1 MGHRV
6 TSADIPVNGEQLPK
20 SKVQLAMFA
29 CGAIALIGLIASA
42 VFLWIGP
49 EKLRGNYSFSWLFGV
64 FYFFTIALGGC
75 FWTLLHNVSNSG
87 WGTSV
92 RRLMENVGFV
102 FPFLFV
108 FAIPLLFP
116 PVQTFLFEWMTE
128 HKTAIEY
135 AESHDLEDTSAVA
148 GLKERASKHDGM
160 LIAKNWYLNLRDW
173 HVRFVVY
180 FLGLG
185 FVIWK
190 LRKLSVDQDTCP
202 APGTDRLFQARS
214 MSSWGIAI
222 FGVTLTFIAV
232 DWVMGLDYTWFSTMW
247 GVYVFAGSALNSM
260 AVILIVSILLRKAG
274 FLKKV
279 VTAEHDHLM
288 GKLILAFTIF
298 WAYISFSQ
306 FFLYWYANVTE
317 ETRYF
322 ILRNTENWNILS
334 YVLVFGHFAAPFL
347 LLLRSDLKKNNNF
360 MLAIAGYL
368 LFMHFLDIYHMIIPE
383 RGPSVGN
390 VISHD
395 PELWMPGAWIGDLIA
410 FVIVGCGFVFFLLR
424 NITSVSLYPHRD
436 PRILESANV
445 HN

>member
-1 MGHRV
+1 M
-6 TSADIPVNGEQLPK
+6 
-20 SKVQLAMFA
+20 MFFT
-29 CGAIALIGLIASA
+29 GAIALLGLITSA
-42 VFLWIGP
+42 IFLWGNP
-49 EKLRGNYSFSWLFGV
+49 EKASELKGNYSFSWLFAV

-87 WGTSV
+87 WGTSI

-102 FPFLFV
+102 FPFIFV

-116 PVQTFLFEWMTE
+116 SVQAYLFEWMTE
-128 HKTAIEY
+128 HRDAISE
-135 AESHDLEDTSAVA
+135 ASDKSAPIKDI
-148 GLKERASKHDGM
+148 LNERGHQHDG
-160 LIAKNWYLNLRDW
+160 LLANKAWYMNLEFW
-173 HVRFVVY
+173 HGRFLVF
-180 FLGLG
+180 FLGLS

-190 LRKLSVDQDTCP
+190 LRKLSVDQDTCTS
-202 APGTDRLFQARS
+202 PGTTRLFKARA
-214 MSSWGIAI
+214 MSSWGIAV
-222 FGVTLTFIAV
+222 FAVTLTFIAV

-260 AVILIVSILLRKAG
+260 AVIVIVSILLRKAG
-274 FLKKV
+274 YLKKV
-279 VTAEHDHLM
+279 VGPEHDHLM
-288 GKLILAFTIF
+288 GKLMFAFTIF

-334 YVLVFGHFAAPFL
+334 YVLVFGHFGAPFL
-347 LLLRSDLKKNNNF
+347 LLLRSDVKKKNIF
-360 MLAIAGYL
+360 MLIMAVYL
-368 LFMHFLDIYHMIIPE
+368 LGMHFLDVYHMIIPE

-390 VISHD
+390 IVNHD
-395 PELWMPGAWIGDLIA
+395 PKLWMPGAWIGDIIA
-410 FVIVGCGFVFFLLR
+410 FIIVGCGFVFFLLR
-424 NITSVSLYPHRD
+424 NLTSVSLYPHRD